1 MITKSKF
8 WKQIISELKNIE
20 RSKKITENVMQI
32 IKDRPQNE
40 NKHQYTKADS

>member
-32 IKDRPQNE
+32 IKDCPQDE
-40 NKHQYTKADS
+40 DKTRKT